1 MRLGLMILAAPVLA
15 LAGIAYLVL
24 LPICGIA
31 SLLEGFLGAAW
42 TWMRADA
49 HGGAAVRRSSR

>member
-1 MRLGLMILAAPVLA
+1 MILASPVLA

-49 HGGAAVRRSSR
+49 QGGAAVRRSSR